1 MLDVVR
7 IKLSDADVAATRVAF
22 SPLWE
27 TLAGL
32 LMLRDGDP
40 PWPYRDWARVARDF
54 LRGPAVA
61 ALAPVLGCVPCVP
74 DCLMPA
80 PEHPCE
86 SLEDELD
93 RVAHV
98 DARAVREGF
107 RAQFS
112 DGVPSD
118 LEAFVSSPSRAVGA
132 FADALF
138 SFWESAIAPD
148 WPVMRGLLEREVLV
162 RARSV
167 ASSGGEGLFVGL
179 HPRIRWRR
187 PFLELDK
194 RQYDFYRVG
203 DGRGIVVVPLVF
215 GRAGLL
221 FAATPGLQF
230 AISYTPPGVGTIWTA
245 AERPQEGRTRLELLL
260 GDGRAAV
267 LGAIAEP
274 RTTVD
279 VAARLGMA
287 ASTVSHHLAVLR
299 GAELVLR
306 RRLGHRVFYEL
317 NDTGR
322 ALMALLGA
330 SRDSVGAG
338 FDLARIN

>member
-1 MLDVVR
+1 MVR
-7 IKLSDADVAATRVAF
+7 IRLSDADVAASRVAF

-27 TLAGL
+27 TLAAL
-32 LMLRDGDP
+32 LMLRGSDP
-40 PWPYRDWARVARDF
+40 PWPYREWASAAREL
-54 LRGPAVA
+54 LRRPAVA
-61 ALAPVLGCVPCVP
+61 ALAPVLGSVPCVP

-98 DARAVREGF
+98 DARTVREGVL
-107 RAQFS
+107 AQFP
-112 DGVPSD
+112 DGVPAD
-118 LEAFVSSPSRAVGA
+118 LEAFISSPSRSAGA

-138 SFWESAIAPD
+138 TFWESAIAPD

-162 RARSV
+162 RARSM

-179 HPRIRWRR
+179 HPQIQWKR
-187 PFLELDK
+187 PFLELHK
-194 RQYDFYRVG
+194 PQYQFNRVG
-203 DGRGIVVVPLVF
+203 DGRGVVIIPLVF
-215 GRAGLL
+215 GRGGLL

-230 AISYTPPGVGTIWTA
+230 AISYTPRGVGTIWTA
-245 AERPQEGRTRLELLL
+245 PARRQDGRTRLELLL

-267 LGAIAEP
+267 LAEIAEP

-279 VAARLGMA
+279 VAARLGLA
-287 ASTVSHHLAVLR
+287 ASTVSHHLAVLSE
-299 GAELVLR
+299 AELVFR

-322 ALMALLGA
+322 ALMALLGTPRERLA
-330 SRDSVGAG
+330 LDS
-338 FDLARIN
+338 I

>member
-1 MLDVVR
+1 MVR
-7 IKLSDADVAATRVAF
+7 IRLSDADVAATRVAF

-27 TLAGL
+27 TLAAL
-32 LMLRDGDP
+32 LMLRGGDP
-40 PWPYRDWARVARDF
+40 PWPYRVWAEAAREF
-54 LRGPAVA
+54 LRRPAVA

-86 SLEDELD
+86 SLADELE
-93 RVAHV
+93 RVAKV
-98 DARAVREGF
+98 DARGVREGF
-107 RAQFS
+107 GAQFP
-112 DGVPSD
+112 DGVPPD

-138 SFWESAIAPD
+138 SFWERAIAAD
-148 WPVMRGLLEREVLV
+148 WPVMRALLEREVLV

-179 HPRIRWRR
+179 HQRIRWQR

-194 RQYDFYRVG
+194 PQYDFDRVG
-203 DGRGIVVVPLVF
+203 DGRGIVIVPLVF
-215 GRAGLL
+215 GRAALL

-230 AISYTPPGVGTIWTA
+230 AISYAPPGVGTIWA
-245 AERPQEGRTRLELLL
+245 PPERRQYGRTRLELLL

-267 LGAIAEP
+267 LAEVAEP

-279 VAARLGMA
+279 VAARLGLA
-287 ASTVSHHLAVLR
+287 ASTVSHHLAVLSE
-299 GAELVLR
+299 AELVLR
-306 RRLGHRVFYEL
+306 KRFGHRVFYGL

-322 ALMALLGA
+322 ALMALLATPRKA
-330 SRDSVGAG
+330 SRAR
-338 FDLARIN
+338 FDVARIS